1 MSADAIALLV
11 SLGLASMLGAA
22 VMHAIVAAFEQ
33 LPHARE
39 RVMGEARRPDGR
51 LTNAAKLSRDT
62 DEVANAA
69 SAVYASLE
77 AVALVSWS
85 VLAWT
90 WGRDLGWPGW
100 VAALVTMAMAVGYS
114 LLLVRAAPRGV
125 ARAHPETT
133 VRVLAPIG
141 VALIA
146 LWTPIRAI
154 IPALRMPEL
163 SEAEDLV
170 EKAQD
175 ALEDEDAELLR
186 GVVNLGDTLAREVMV
201 PRTDMVTI
209 ASGTPLRKAMLLF
222 MRSGFSRVPVI
233 GENTDDV
240 RGLLYLKDVVRATWD
255 HQDALETDVDDLMR
269 EPVFLPESVPAD
281 DLLRRMQDEVF
292 HMAIVIDE
300 FGGVAGLVTIEDAL
314 EEIVGEL
321 TDEHDRAEPQ
331 VVDLGD
337 GRFRVPARLAIDELG
352 ELFDIEIEDD
362 DVDTAAGLLTK
373 ALGKVP
379 IPGSTAAAHGL
390 TLTAE
395 RAEGRRR
402 RLTWLLVERT
412 PAPTAGEDDAD
423 ALSEGRDRSSGRSHG
438 RRRATSDE

>member
-1 MSADAIALLV
+1 MSADSVALLV

-33 LPHARE
+33 LPYARE

-51 LTNAAKLSRDT
+51 LTNTARLSRDT
-62 DEVANAA
+62 DEVANAG
-69 SAVYASLE
+69 SVVYASLE

-100 VAALVTMAMAVGYS
+100 VAALVTMALAVAYS
-114 LLLVRAAPRGV
+114 LVLVRAAPRGV

-146 LWTPIRAI
+146 LSKPIRSI
-154 IPALRMPEL
+154 IPALRMPAL

-170 EKAQD
+170 EQAQG

-209 ASGTPLRKAMLLF
+209 VSGTPLRKAMLLF

-233 GENTDDV
+233 GDSTDDV
-240 RGLLYLKDVVRATWD
+240 RGLLYLKDVVRATWN

-412 PAPTAGEDDAD
+412 PAPTADEDD
-423 ALSEGRDRSSGRSHG
+423 LEPSSEGRNRSSGRSNG
-438 RRRATSDE
+438 RRRATSDD

>member
-1 MSADAIALLV
+1 MSSAAVTLLV

-51 LTNAAKLSRDT
+51 PTLVARLARDT

-69 SAVYASLE
+69 SVVYATLE

-90 WGRDLGWPGW
+90 WGRGFSWPGW
-100 VAALVTMAMAVGYS
+100 AAALATMALAAAYS
-114 LLLVRAAPRGV
+114 LLLVRAAPRMV

-133 VRVLAPIG
+133 VRTLAPLG

-146 LWTPIRAI
+146 LSTPVRRV
-154 IPALRMPEL
+154 IPALRMPAL

-170 EKAQD
+170 EQAQD

-209 ASGTPLRKAMLLF
+209 ASGTPLRKAMVLF

-233 GENTDDV
+233 GDSTDDV

-255 HQDALETDVDDLMR
+255 HQDVLDAPVDDLMR

-331 VVDLGD
+331 VVDLGH

-352 ELFDIEIEDD
+352 ELFAIEIEDD

-379 IPGSTAAAHGL
+379 IPGSTAQAHGL

-402 RLTWLLVERT
+402 RLTWLLVERS
-412 PAPTAGEDDAD
+412 PAPTVRAD
-423 ALSEGRDRSSGRSHG
+423 EQDSVSQGRSRASGRSSGR
-438 RRRATSDE
+438 RRAASDD

>member
-1 MSADAIALLV
+1 MSGTSMTLLV
-11 SLGLASMLGAA
+11 SFGLASLVGAGI
-22 VMHAIVAAFEQ
+22 MHAIVAAFEQ

-39 RVMGEARRPDGR
+39 RAMGEATRADGR
-51 LTNAAKLSRDT
+51 PTYAARLSRDSNDT
-62 DEVANAA
+62 ANAA

-90 WGRDLGWPGW
+90 WGKSLGWSGW
-100 VAALVTMAMAVGYS
+100 AVALVTMALAAAYS
-114 LLLVRAAPRGV
+114 LLLVRAAPRV
-125 ARAHPETT
+125 MARAHPETT

-146 LWTPIRAI
+146 LSTPVRRI
-154 IPALRMPEL
+154 IPALRMPAL

-170 EKAQD
+170 EQAQD
-175 ALEDEDAELLR
+175 ALEDEDAQLLR

-209 ASGTPLRKAMLLF
+209 ASGTSLRKAMLLF
-222 MRSGFSRVPVI
+222 MRSGFSRVPVV
-233 GENTDDV
+233 GDGTDDV
-240 RGLLYLKDVVRATWD
+240 RGLLYLKDVVRATWN
-255 HQDALETDVDDLMR
+255 HQDALDTQVDDLMR
-269 EPVFLPESVPAD
+269 DPVFLPESVPAD

-331 VVDLGD
+331 PEELGD

-379 IPGSTAAAHGL
+379 IPGSTATAHGL
-390 TLTAE
+390 KLTAE

-402 RLTWLLVERT
+402 RLTWLLVERVSE
-412 PAPTAGEDDAD
+412 PDGREPTDNAHPET
-423 ALSEGRDRSSGRSHG
+423 RNRSTGRSYG
-438 RRRATSDE
+438 KRRSTPDD

>member
-1 MSADAIALLV
+1 MSADSVALLV

-33 LPHARE
+33 LPYARE
-39 RVMGEARRPDGR
+39 RVMGEAKRPDGR
-51 LTNAAKLSRDT
+51 PTNAAKLSRDT

-85 VLAWT
+85 VLAWN

-100 VAALVTMAMAVGYS
+100 VAALITMALAVAYS

-125 ARAHPETT
+125 ARVHPETT

-146 LWTPIRAI
+146 LWTPIRRV
-154 IPALRMPEL
+154 IPALRMPAL

-170 EKAQD
+170 EQAQD

-209 ASGTPLRKAMLLF
+209 ASGTPMRKAMLLF

-233 GENTDDV
+233 GASTDDV
-240 RGLLYLKDVVRATWD
+240 RGLLYLKDVVRATWND
-255 HQDALETDVDDLMR
+255 QGALDTDVDDFMR

-281 DLLRRMQDEVF
+281 DLLRRMQGEVF

-331 VVDLGD
+331 VVDLGG

-352 ELFDIEIEDD
+352 ELFDLEIEDD

-379 IPGSTAAAHGL
+379 ISGSTAQAHGL

-402 RLTWLLVERT
+402 RLTWLLVERV
-412 PAPTAGEDDAD
+412 PAPTAGDDDREA
-423 ALSEGRDRSSGRSHG
+423 SPEGRNRSSGRSNG
-438 RRRATSDE
+438 RRRATSDD

>member
-1 MSADAIALLV
+1 MSSEAITLLV
-11 SLGLASMLGAA
+11 SFGLASMIGAA

-39 RVMGEARRPDGR
+39 RVMGEAQRADGR
-51 LTNAAKLSRDT
+51 PTQAAKLARDT

-69 SAVYASLE
+69 SVVYASLE

-100 VAALVTMAMAVGYS
+100 VAALVTMALAAAYS
-114 LLLVRAAPRGV
+114 LLLVRAAPRV
-125 ARAHPETT
+125 IARAHPETT

-141 VALIA
+141 VALIS
-146 LWTPIRAI
+146 LSTPVRAI
-154 IPALRMPEL
+154 IPALRMPAL

-170 EKAQD
+170 EQAQD

-233 GENTDDV
+233 GDNTDDV

-255 HQDALETDVDDLMR
+255 RQEALDTPVDDLMR
-269 EPVFLPESVPAD
+269 EPVFLPESIPAD

-331 VVDLGD
+331 VIDLGG

-379 IPGSTAAAHGL
+379 IPGSTAQAHGL

-412 PAPTAGEDDAD
+412 PAATADADDAESP
-423 ALSEGRDRSSGRSHG
+423 SEGRNRSSGRSNG
-438 RRRATSDE
+438 RRRSSSDD

>member
-1 MSADAIALLV
+1 MSGTSMTLLV
-11 SLGLASMLGAA
+11 SFGLASLIGAA

-39 RVMGEARRPDGR
+39 RAMGEAKRADGR
-51 LTNAAKLSRDT
+51 PTYAARLSRDSNDT
-62 DEVANAA
+62 ANAA

-90 WGRDLGWPGW
+90 WGKSLGWSGW
-100 VAALVTMAMAVGYS
+100 AVALVTMALAAAYS
-114 LLLVRAAPRGV
+114 LLLVRAAPRII
-125 ARAHPETT
+125 ARAHPENT
-133 VRVLAPIG
+133 VRVLAPFG
-141 VALIA
+141 VVLIA
-146 LWTPIRAI
+146 LSTPVRRI
-154 IPALRMPEL
+154 IPALRMPAL
-163 SEAEDLV
+163 NEAEDLV
-170 EKAQD
+170 EQAQD
-175 ALEDEDAELLR
+175 ALEDEDAQLLR

-209 ASGTPLRKAMLLF
+209 ASGTPLSKAMLLF

-233 GENTDDV
+233 GDSTDDV
-240 RGLLYLKDVVRATWD
+240 RGLLYLKDVVRATWN
-255 HQDALETDVDDLMR
+255 HQDALDTPVDDLMR
-269 EPVFLPESVPAD
+269 DPVFLPESVPAD

-331 VVDLGD
+331 PVDLGE

-379 IPGSTAAAHGL
+379 IPGSTAVAHGL
-390 TLTAE
+390 KLTAE

-402 RLTWLLVERT
+402 RLTWLLVERVVEQDSRED
-412 PAPTAGEDDAD
+412 GEDATP
-423 ALSEGRDRSSGRSHG
+423 ETRNRSAGRSQG
-438 RRRATSDE
+438 KRRSTLDD

>member
-1 MSADAIALLV
+1 
-11 SLGLASMLGAA
+11 
-22 VMHAIVAAFEQ
+22 
-33 LPHARE
+33 
-39 RVMGEARRPDGR
+39 
-51 LTNAAKLSRDT
+51 
-62 DEVANAA
+62 
-69 SAVYASLE
+69 
-77 AVALVSWS
+77 
-85 VLAWT
+85 
-90 WGRDLGWPGW
+90 
-100 VAALVTMAMAVGYS
+100 
-114 LLLVRAAPRGV
+114 
-125 ARAHPETT
+125 
-133 VRVLAPIG
+133 
-141 VALIA
+141 
-146 LWTPIRAI
+146 
-154 IPALRMPEL
+154 
-163 SEAEDLV
+163 
-170 EKAQD
+170 
-175 ALEDEDAELLR
+175 
-186 GVVNLGDTLAREVMV
+186 
-201 PRTDMVTI
+201 
-209 ASGTPLRKAMLLF
+209 

-233 GENTDDV
+233 GDGTDDV

-281 DLLRRMQDEVF
+281 DLLRRMQGEVF

-331 VVDLGD
+331 VVDMGD

-379 IPGSTAAAHGL
+379 IPGSTAQAHGL

-402 RLTWLLVERT
+402 RLTWLTVERA
-412 PAPTAGEDDAD
+412 PAPASGDDD
-423 ALSEGRDRSSGRSHG
+423 RESSPEGRNRSSGRSNG
-438 RRRATSDE
+438 RRRATSDD

>member
-33 LPHARE
+33 LPYARE

-51 LTNAAKLSRDT
+51 LTNTARLSRDT

-69 SAVYASLE
+69 SVVYASLE

-100 VAALVTMAMAVGYS
+100 VAALVTMALAVAYS

-146 LWTPIRAI
+146 LSTPIRWV

-163 SEAEDLV
+163 SEAEDIV

-233 GENTDDV
+233 GDGTDDV

-331 VVDLGD
+331 VVDLGG

-352 ELFDIEIEDD
+352 KLFDIEVEDD
-362 DVDTAAGLLTK
+362 DVDTAAGMLTK

-412 PAPTAGEDDAD
+412 PAPIADEDDREAS
-423 ALSEGRDRSSGRSHG
+423 SEGRNRSSGRSNG
-438 RRRATSDE
+438 RRRATSDD

>member
-22 VMHAIVAAFEQ
+22 AMHAIVAAFEQ

-51 LTNAAKLSRDT
+51 LTNTAKLSRDT

-146 LWTPIRAI
+146 LWTPVRAI

-233 GENTDDV
+233 GDNTDDV

-331 VVDLGD
+331 VVDLGS

-352 ELFDIEIEDD
+352 ELFDMEIEDD

-412 PAPTAGEDDAD
+412 PAPTAEEDDRGTS
-423 ALSEGRDRSSGRSHG
+423 SEDRSRSSGRTNG
-438 RRRATSDE
+438 RRRATSDD

>member
-1 MSADAIALLV
+1 MSSAAVTLLV

-51 LTNAAKLSRDT
+51 PTLVARLARDT

-69 SAVYASLE
+69 SVVYATLE

-90 WGRDLGWPGW
+90 WGRGFSWPGW
-100 VAALVTMAMAVGYS
+100 AAALATMALAAAYS
-114 LLLVRAAPRGV
+114 LLLVRAAPRMV

-133 VRVLAPIG
+133 VRTLAPLG

-146 LWTPIRAI
+146 LSTPVRRV
-154 IPALRMPEL
+154 IPALRMPAL

-170 EKAQD
+170 EQAQD

-209 ASGTPLRKAMLLF
+209 ASGTPLRKAMVLF

-233 GENTDDV
+233 GDSTDDV

-255 HQDALETDVDDLMR
+255 HQDVLDAPVDDLMR

-331 VVDLGD
+331 VVDLGH

-352 ELFDIEIEDD
+352 ELFAIEIEDD

-379 IPGSTAAAHGL
+379 IPGSTAQAHGL

-402 RLTWLLVERT
+402 RLTWLLVERS
-412 PAPTAGEDDAD
+412 PAPTAHAD
-423 ALSEGRDRSSGRSHG
+423 EQDSASQGRSRASGRSSGR
-438 RRRATSDE
+438 RRTASDD

>member
-1 MSADAIALLV
+1 MSETAVALLV
-11 SLGLASMLGAA
+11 SCGLASMLGAA

-39 RVMGEARRPDGR
+39 RVMGEAKRADGR
-51 LTNAAKLSRDT
+51 ATNAAKLARDT
-62 DEVANAA
+62 DEVANAG
-69 SAVYASLE
+69 SVVYASLE

-90 WGRDLGWPGW
+90 WGRDFSWPGW
-100 VAALVTMAMAVGYS
+100 VAALVTMALAVAYS

-133 VRVLAPIG
+133 VRLLAPIG

-146 LWTPIRAI
+146 LSTPIRRI
-154 IPALRMPEL
+154 IPALRMPAL

-170 EKAQD
+170 EQAQD

-233 GENTDDV
+233 GDSTDDV

-255 HQDALETDVDDLMR
+255 HQGELETDVDDLMR
-269 EPVFLPESVPAD
+269 EAVFLPESVPAD
-281 DLLRRMQDEVF
+281 DLLRRMQGEVF

-321 TDEHDRAEPQ
+321 TDEHDRAEPH
-331 VVDLGD
+331 VVELGN

-352 ELFDIEIEDD
+352 ELFEIEIEDD

-379 IPGSTAAAHGL
+379 IPGSTAQAHGL

-402 RLTWLLVERT
+402 RLTWLLVERV
-412 PAPTAGEDDAD
+412 PVPIVGDDDHEDAP
-423 ALSEGRDRSSGRSHG
+423 EGRNRSSGRSNG
-438 RRRATSDE
+438 RRKASSDD

>member
-1 MSADAIALLV
+1 MSADAIALLG

-33 LPHARE
+33 LPYARE
-39 RVMGEARRPDGR
+39 RIMGEARRPDGR
-51 LTNAAKLSRDT
+51 LTNTARLSRDT

-69 SAVYASLE
+69 SVVYASLE

-100 VAALVTMAMAVGYS
+100 VAALVTMAMAVAYS

-125 ARAHPETT
+125 ARAPPETT

-146 LWTPIRAI
+146 LSTPIRSI
-154 IPALRMPEL
+154 IPALRMPAL
-163 SEAEDLV
+163 SEAEDRV
-170 EKAQD
+170 EQAQD

-233 GENTDDV
+233 GDGTDDV

-255 HQDALETDVDDLMR
+255 
-269 EPVFLPESVPAD
+269 
-281 DLLRRMQDEVF
+281 
-292 HMAIVIDE
+292 
-300 FGGVAGLVTIEDAL
+300 
-314 EEIVGEL
+314 
-321 TDEHDRAEPQ
+321 
-331 VVDLGD
+331 
-337 GRFRVPARLAIDELG
+337 
-352 ELFDIEIEDD
+352 
-362 DVDTAAGLLTK
+362 
-373 ALGKVP
+373 
-379 IPGSTAAAHGL
+379 
-390 TLTAE
+390 
-395 RAEGRRR
+395 
-402 RLTWLLVERT
+402 
-412 PAPTAGEDDAD
+412 
-423 ALSEGRDRSSGRSHG
+423 
-438 RRRATSDE
+438 